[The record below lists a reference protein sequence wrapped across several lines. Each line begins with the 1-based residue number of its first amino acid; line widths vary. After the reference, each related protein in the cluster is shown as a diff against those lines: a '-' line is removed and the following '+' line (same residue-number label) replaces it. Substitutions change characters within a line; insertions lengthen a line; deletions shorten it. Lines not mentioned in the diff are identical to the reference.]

1 MGACSNLWQHVHDLW
16 GHLWYNRYFLREI
29 VYKCY
34 TLSIYH
40 FFLFQDNVQ
49 YRLLC
54 KPVMTLIDIFT
65 YVFSWAGRRIGC
77 VLVPAKVLTI
87 SVLIWMG
94 WVWCLQNL
102 FIRTT
107 SFELSSLWQRG
118 FYEIINTDPRA
129 NLTRAGTWVSETENW
144 RLLS

>member
-1 MGACSNLWQHVHDLW
+1 MLVRIYDNMYMISG
-16 GHLWYNRYFLREI
+16 GHLWYNRYFPREI

-54 KPVMTLIDIFT
+54 KPVMTLIDTFDVCIFLGREADRLCIGASKSANNICVDMNGLSL
-65 YVFSWAGRRIGC
+65 VFTKFIHPYDFIWIKF
-77 VLVPAKVLTI
+77 PLTKR
-87 SVLIWMG
+87 V
-94 WVWCLQNL
+94 
-102 FIRTT
+102 
-107 SFELSSLWQRG
+107 
-118 FYEIINTDPRA
+118 YEIINTDPRA